1 MVEILGQTIGFW
13 LALIAGIFILLHIPS
28 CNKHWAYRLK
38 PLSKY
43 LSKIHNETLIMATIF
58 AILHIILSLL
68 GLTFNIWI

>member
-1 MVEILGQTIGFW
+1 MVEIIGQDIGFW
-13 LALIAGIFILLHIPS
+13 TAFIAGILILLHIPS

-43 LSKIHNETLIMATIF
+43 LIKIHNETLILATIF
-58 AILHIILSLL
+58 AIIHIILSVL